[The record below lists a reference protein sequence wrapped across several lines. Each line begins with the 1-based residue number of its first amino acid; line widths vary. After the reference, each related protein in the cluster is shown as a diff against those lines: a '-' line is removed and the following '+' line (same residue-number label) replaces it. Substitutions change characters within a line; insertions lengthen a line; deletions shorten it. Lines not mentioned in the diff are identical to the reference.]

1 MEAKDVSIPTRVVC
15 PTQRLGQR
23 TTHKG
28 HRAGGCKKS
37 SSAGGERACP
47 ASLHLHKQRA
57 QCATVLDLS
66 TVVVRAVRRGSR
78 RGSQRN
84 GRASRALGARLHKQ
98 RAQCATVLD
107 LSTVGVTG
115 VRGQESQILVLG
127 GVRPKQGAPKMKRP
141 ERRVLFHRTQ
151 PRLRLL
157 HEGLQ
162 PTRRGR
168 PRTQP
173 HPVGRYLPG
182 DTLSG
187 LRPRTRPLAA
197 RCPSPFPC
205 VDRECC
211 QLL

>member
-1 MEAKDVSIPTRVVC
+1 MKRPERRVILSRKLSWS
-15 PTQRLGQR
+15 PRPSR
-23 TTHKG
+23 
-28 HRAGGCKKS
+28 CKKL

-47 ASLHLHKQRA
+47 ASFHLHKQRA

-115 VRGQESQILVLG
+115 VRGQESQMLVLG

-151 PRLRLL
+151 PRLKLL
-157 HEGLQ
+157 QEGLQ

-168 PRTQP
+168 PRISLKRCSSRNAVAAT
-173 HPVGRYLPG
+173 
-182 DTLSG
+182 SG
-187 LRPRTRPLAA
+187 CALVELVAH
-197 RCPSPFPC
+197 S
-205 VDRECC
+205 
-211 QLL
+211 

>member
-1 MEAKDVSIPTRVVC
+1 MEAKVVSIPTRVVC

-107 LSTVGVTG
+107 LSTVGVTR
-115 VRGQESQILVLG
+115 VRGQESQILVWE
-127 GVRPKQGAPKMKRP
+127 VRPKKGWSGRLDQKWGAPKKKRP
-141 ERRVLFHRTQ
+141 KRRILFHRTQ

-187 LRPRTRPLAA
+187 LRPRTRQDA
-197 RCPSPFPC
+197 
-205 VDRECC
+205 
-211 QLL
+211 

>member
-1 MEAKDVSIPTRVVC
+1 M
-15 PTQRLGQR
+15 
-23 TTHKG
+23 
-28 HRAGGCKKS
+28 
-37 SSAGGERACP
+37 
-47 ASLHLHKQRA
+47 
-57 QCATVLDLS
+57 
-66 TVVVRAVRRGSR
+66 RRGSR

-151 PRLRLL
+151 PRLKLL
-157 HEGLQ
+157 QEGLQ

-187 LRPRTRPLAA
+187 LRPRTRRAGAARMAGPRGLWKHSHLLSRCPILPIHWKIAELFSMLAA
-197 RCPSPFPC
+197 DDLEAGADAGGRLGGLGCLPAPNPP
-205 VDRECC
+205 RIWGRRPA
-211 QLL
+211 Q

>member
-1 MEAKDVSIPTRVVC
+1 MSHTKAGTTDHTQGTQGGRVQKVKQC
-15 PTQRLGQR
+15 GRRASVPSFLYTC
-23 TTHKG
+23 THL
-28 HRAGGCKKS
+28 CTS
-37 SSAGGERACP
+37 SV
-47 ASLHLHKQRA
+47 RA

-107 LSTVGVTG
+107 LSTVGVTR
-115 VRGQESQILVLG
+115 VRGQESQILVWE
-127 GVRPKQGAPKMKRP
+127 VRPKKGWSGRLDQKWGAPKKKRP
-141 ERRVLFHRTQ
+141 KRRILFHRTQ

-187 LRPRTRPLAA
+187 LRPRTR
-197 RCPSPFPC
+197 
-205 VDRECC
+205 
-211 QLL
+211 QL

>member
-107 LSTVGVTG
+107 LSTVGVTR

-127 GVRPKQGAPKMKRP
+127 GVRPKQGARQDETAGVDGEMGQLHLYRN
-141 ERRVLFHRTQ
+141 L
-151 PRLRLL
+151 PRQSRS
-157 HEGLQ
+157 
-162 PTRRGR
+162 
-168 PRTQP
+168 P
-173 HPVGRYLPG
+173 HQKACPVEEPPPSPSAVRSSVTPP
-182 DTLSG
+182 DPS
-187 LRPRTRPLAA
+187 RAA
-197 RCPSPFPC
+197 RPIVGAQSEFS
-205 VDRECC
+205 RAR
-211 QLL
+211 

>member
-1 MEAKDVSIPTRVVC
+1 MEAKVVSIPTRVVC

-107 LSTVGVTG
+107 LRLSTVGVTR
-115 VRGQESQILVLG
+115 VRGQESQFGLRG
-127 GVRPKQGAPKMKRP
+127 GKTKTGRAQDETAGAPCP
-141 ERRVLFHRTQ
+141 VS
-151 PRLRLL
+151 
-157 HEGLQ
+157 
-162 PTRRGR
+162 
-168 PRTQP
+168 P
-173 HPVGRYLPG
+173 HTTPPK
-182 DTLSG
+182 
-187 LRPRTRPLAA
+187 AA
-197 RCPSPFPC
+197 P
-205 VDRECC
+205 
-211 QLL
+211 

>member
-1 MEAKDVSIPTRVVC
+1 MVC
-15 PTQRLGQR
+15 PTQRKGWDNGPH
-23 TTHKG
+23 TTSQG
-28 HRAGGCKKS
+28 TQGSGVRAGGCQKS

-84 GRASRALGARLHKQ
+84 GRASRVLGARLHKQ

-107 LSTVGVTG
+107 LRTVGVTR
-115 VRGQESQILVLG
+115 VRGQESQFGLRG
-127 GVRPKQGAPKMKRP
+127 GKTKTGRAQDETAGAPCP
-141 ERRVLFHRTQ
+141 VSPHTPTQ
-151 PRLRLL
+151 PRLKLL

-173 HPVGRYLPG
+173 HPVGRSLPG

-187 LRPRTRPLAA
+187 LRPRTR
-197 RCPSPFPC
+197 R
-205 VDRECC
+205 
-211 QLL
+211 LLSRGTSESE